1 MLPKGMKAM
10 DEDVFVNAVIEE
22 WTDDQGRNIKKTQWR
37 KLNAPLSLGSMR
49 EPKNKILQLQISDN
63 SKPKLKDMISGLGEM
78 FK

>member
-1 MLPKGMKAM
+1 
-10 DEDVFVNAVIEE
+10 
-22 WTDDQGRNIKKTQWR
+22 
-37 KLNAPLSLGSMR
+37 MR